1 MFFDNNWTVSVAH
14 ARAAGKQRVIAEDVC
29 VRVNRDGGNMQLA
42 APRSLV
48 QRLNVFQ
55 AMVEPITAEID
66 FVLRHRIE
74 HERIIR
80 IGRMTQGKA
89 LSDVPFHLFSK
100 EFASRACPFRA
111 NGAISGKP
119 GASPQEFKSPP
130 KRALKAR
137 VNSCRFSIPNVP
149 LVEINAVLAQQLAVF
164 LLKSAGAMV
173 FWLRVD
179 VFQHRLELTWAH

>member
-80 IGRMTQGKA
+80 IGRMTKGKA
-89 LSDVPFHLFSK
+89 LSALSGAAMHESFRRVHKFY
-100 EFASRACPFRA
+100 AGSRAGGIKIGTSAAQRRP
-111 NGAISGKP
+111 
-119 GASPQEFKSPP
+119 SPP
-130 KRALKAR
+130 QDGFAAA
-137 VNSCRFSIPNVP
+137 N
-149 LVEINAVLAQQLAVF
+149 
-164 LLKSAGAMV
+164 KSAV
-173 FWLRVD
+173 
-179 VFQHRLELTWAH
+179 